1 MKRRRLQAFV
11 GPVRR
16 GQSGMIADRD
26 FWQVAMTFT
35 NALGGLCVVLLCAL
49 TPPSA
54 LIAQRGAGAAGT
66 PIALDATTT
75 ILLGADEPPA
85 LIEAARDLASDFEK
99 VLGQKPRIVQ
109 RREEAGRATVLIGYR
124 SALVQGL

>member
-1 MKRRRLQAFV
+1 
-11 GPVRR
+11 
-16 GQSGMIADRD
+16 
-26 FWQVAMTFT
+26 MTFT
-35 NALGGLCVVLLCAL
+35 NALGGLGVVLLCAL
-49 TPPSA
+49 APRSA

-124 SALVQGL
+124 SALVQSLRSAPAGAQSRSRCPSSRPVGPPRQASCS